1 MNPLLNTAVK
11 AVRAAG
17 DIITQSI
24 EHLEKIRISQ
34 NDSNQIVTD
43 VDKGS
48 FQRIEAILNK
58 NYPDHAVITKDQ
70 LEDFEKDATASYVW
84 VVDPLDGT
92 FNYINNLPFYAVSLT
107 LLVNLR
113 TELAVIYDPLQ
124 QELFSAI
131 RGSGATLNGKR
142 IRVNNSKSTLDR
154 ALIGFELP
162 YNDENAGY
170 SKVLAKFI
178 ENNSLIRTIGTSS
191 LNFAYVACNR
201 LNGFIAPN
209 LTKSHMLAG
218 SLIVK
223 EAGGLVSDFYGT
235 EEYMD
240 SCNIVA
246 TNVKLLKPVLQLIK

>member
-11 AVRAAG
+11 AARAAG

-24 EHLEKIRISQ
+24 EHLERIRISQ
-34 NDSNQIVTD
+34 NQNNQIVTD
-43 VDKGS
+43 ADKAS
-48 FQRIEAILNK
+48 FSKIEYILNK
-58 NYPDHAVITKDQ
+58 NYPDHLVISKEE
-70 LEDFEKDATASYVW
+70 LENLDEDSKPSHIW
-84 VVDPLDGT
+84 VIDPLDGT
-92 FNYINNLPFYAVSLT
+92 FNFINNLPFYAISIA
-107 LLVNLR
+107 LLVNDK

-142 IRVNNSKSTLDR
+142 IRISNNKSNLDR

-162 YNDENAGY
+162 YNAEISGY
-170 SKVLAKFI
+170 SEVLGKFI
-178 ENNSLIRTIGTSS
+178 KDNSIIRTIGTSS

-209 LTKSHMLAG
+209 LTRSHMLAG
-218 SLIVK
+218 PLLVK
-223 EAGGLVSDFYGT
+223 EAGGLVSDFQGG
-235 EEYMD
+235 EDYMV

-246 TNVKLLKPVLQLIK
+246 TNVKLLKPVLQLIN

>member
-48 FQRIEAILNK
+48 FSRIEYILKK
-58 NYPDHAVITKDQ
+58 NYPEHAVITKDQ
-70 LEDFEKDATASYVW
+70 LENFEQNTTSSHVW

-92 FNYINNLPFYAVSLT
+92 FNFINNLPFYAISLS
-107 LLVNLR
+107 LLVNSK
-113 TELAVIYDPLQ
+113 TELAVIYDPIQ

-142 IRVNNSKSTLDR
+142 IRVNNSKATLDR

-162 YNDENAGY
+162 YNDEIAGY
-170 SKVLAKFI
+170 SKVIAKFI

-223 EAGGLVSDFYGT
+223 EAGGLVSDFHGT
-235 EEYMD
+235 EEYME

-246 TNVKLLKPVLQLIK
+246 TNVKLLKPVLQLIN